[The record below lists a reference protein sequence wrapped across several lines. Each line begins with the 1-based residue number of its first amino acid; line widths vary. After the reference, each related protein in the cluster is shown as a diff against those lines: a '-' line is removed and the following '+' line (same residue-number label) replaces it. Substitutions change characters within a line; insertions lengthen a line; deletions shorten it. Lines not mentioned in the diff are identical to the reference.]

1 MEVVLPGSGGG
12 IGYGVESARGSRVEL
27 GVGIGGRYRIG
38 ERSHVR
44 DCAWT
49 KMAPLCGS
57 CNGSTDIFKAQTCS
71 AHIAYMLIQRLTTPS
86 YSVY

>member
-12 IGYGVESARGSRVEL
+12 IGCSLESARGSRIEL

-57 CNGSTDIFKAQTCS
+57 CNDSTDIFKAQPCS
-71 AHIAYMLIQRLTTPS
+71 AHIACMLIQMLTISS